1 MLQYL
6 IVAARSTKLALYT
19 SLQNSILKHKDL
31 LSDREKVLEEA
42 REGLVREGGAVV
54 GEQSVSRNES
64 ARM

>member
-1 MLQYL
+1 M

-54 GEQSVSRNES
+54 GDTERVAKRIGENVKDP
-64 ARM
+64 